1 MEGIL
6 SIKVLIVD
14 DSATIRAILRHTLQA
29 ESDIEVV
36 GEAGDPYEA
45 REAIKELAPDVVT
58 LDIEMPRMSGIEFL
72 GHLMRL
78 RPTPVIMIST
88 LTEAGAD
95 ATIEALSIGAVD
107 YIAKPS
113 GGNLMGAFGD
123 LPHKVRVAARSKFP
137 GTAKPAAASGAAT
150 QRYRAKDRIVAIG
163 ASTGGVEALTQV
175 ISSLPAEAPPVV
187 ITQHM
192 PAKFT
197 SSFAQRLNGKSA
209 VTVVEAQD
217 GQSIE
222 AGHVYLAPGGDRH
235 LEVLGTSRPS
245 CRLVETP
252 PVNGHCP
259 SVDVLFRSVLPF
271 GARAVAVIL
280 TGMGNDGA
288 AGIKEVRDAGA
299 LTLGQN
305 QESSVVYGMAR
316 VAMEQGGIASEL
328 PLSKIAP
335 AILEHCGS
343 YY

>member
-1 MEGIL
+1 M

-14 DSATIRAILRHTLQA
+14 DSATIRAILRHTLQS
-29 ESDIEVV
+29 EPDIQVI

-113 GGNLMGAFGD
+113 GGNLVGAFSE
-123 LPHKVRVAARSKFP
+123 LAQKVRVAAQSKFP
-137 GTAKPAAASGAAT
+137 GGATPLPSVSANPVASKS
-150 QRYRAKDRIVAIG
+150 YRAKDRVVFIG
-163 ASTGGVEALTQV
+163 ASTGGVEALTKV
-175 ISSLPAEAPPVV
+175 ISALPVGAPPVIV
-187 ITQHM
+187 TQHM

-197 SSFAQRLNGKSA
+197 ASFAQRLNGKSA
-209 VTVVEAQD
+209 ITAVEAQD
-217 GQSIE
+217 GMAVE
-222 AGHVYLAPGGDRH
+222 PGHVYLAPGGVSH
-235 LEVLGTSRPS
+235 LEVQGTSRPI
-245 CRLVETP
+245 CRLTDAD
-252 PVNGHCP
+252 PVNGHRP
-259 SVDVLFRSVLPF
+259 SVDVLFRSAVAF
-271 GARAVAVIL
+271 GPRAVAVLL

-288 AGIKEVRDAGA
+288 AEIKSMRDAGA
-299 LTLGQN
+299 LTIGQN
-305 QESSVVYGMAR
+305 EATSVVYGMAR
-316 VAMEQGGIASEL
+316 VAMENNGIEREL
-328 PLSKIAP
+328 PLPDIAT
-335 AILEHCGS
+335 AVLEHCGS

>member
-1 MEGIL
+1 M

-14 DSATIRAILRHTLQA
+14 DSATIRAILRRTLDV
-29 ESDIEVV
+29 ESDIDVV

-45 REAIKELAPDVVT
+45 REAIKDLSPDVVT

-123 LPHKVRVAARSKFP
+123 LPNKVRVAARSKFP
-137 GTAKPAAASGAAT
+137 GAIKPAAANGGVSK
-150 QRYRAKDRIVAIG
+150 RYRAKDRIVAIG
-163 ASTGGVEALTQV
+163 ASTGGVEALTQL
-175 ISSLPAEAPPVV
+175 ISALPAEAPPVV

-209 VTVVEAQD
+209 VTVVEAID
-217 GQSIE
+217 GQAIE
-222 AGHVYLAPGGDRH
+222 AGHVYLAPGGERH
-235 LEVLGTSRPS
+235 LEVQGASRPT
-245 CRLVETP
+245 CRLVDAP

-259 SVDVLFRSVLPF
+259 SVDVLFRSVIPF
-271 GARAVAVIL
+271 GPRAVAVIL

-288 AGIKEVRDAGA
+288 AGIKEIRESGA

-316 VAMEQGGIASEL
+316 VAMEQGGIQTEL
-328 PLSKIAP
+328 SLSKIAP

>member
-1 MEGIL
+1 M

-45 REAIKELAPDVVT
+45 REAIKTLSPDVVT

-113 GGNLMGAFGD
+113 GGDLVGAFSE
-123 LPHKVRVAARSKFP
+123 LPHKVRVASRSKFP
-137 GTAKPAAASGAAT
+137 GASKPTEANGTAPK
-150 QRYRAKDRIVAIG
+150 RYRAKDRIVAIG
-163 ASTGGVEALTQV
+163 ASTGGVEALTQLV
-175 ISSLPAEAPPVV
+175 SSLPADAPPIV

-197 SSFAQRLNGKSA
+197 TSFAQRLNNKSA
-209 VTVVEAQD
+209 VTVIEATD
-217 GQSIE
+217 GQPIQ

-235 LEVLGTSRPS
+235 LEVQGTSRPT
-245 CRLVETP
+245 CRLVDAP

-271 GARAVAVIL
+271 GGRAVAVIL

-288 AGIKEVRDAGA
+288 AGIKEVRDTGA

-316 VAMEQGGIASEL
+316 VAMEQGGIQNEL